1 MKLTNLHLQ
10 NFKNF
15 EDSAFNFDGKSA
27 IICGT
32 NSTGKSAVL
41 AAINYLC
48 WNWLH
53 QLNPAQ
59 STFFKTL
66 RAELVRFGASNLEI
80 SANFTLDGNHL
91 ELRKAYTK
99 AHSGKSAR
107 VENNKQLYDSF
118 IAQYLSLYGEGTG
131 NLPIFVNY
139 GSSRFVQDISLR
151 ARMNHEISPWTALER
166 TIDDTLDF
174 HTFFEWFR
182 NQEDYETEIIR
193 EQHDFDYRDSS
204 LECVRKAI
212 RVMLPGFEDLRV
224 KRNPDRL
231 IIAKNSVEYNVSQ
244 LSGGE
249 KCLLALI
256 GDLSRRIAV
265 ANSNL
270 PDPFEGT
277 GVVLID
283 EIELHMCPAWQQ
295 RILLD
300 LRKTFPNIQFII
312 TTHSPQVLSE
322 VGDDFNI
329 FTLPIINP

>member
-15 EDSAFNFDGKSA
+15 EDNAFNFDGKSA

-66 RAELVRFGASNLEI
+66 SAELVHLGASNLEI
-80 SANFTLDGNHL
+80 SAGFTLGGKYL

-99 AHSGKSAR
+99 AHSGKSAH
-107 VENNKQLYDSF
+107 VENNKKLYDNF
-118 IAQYLSLYGEGTG
+118 VERYLSLYGEGTG

-139 GSSRFVQDISLR
+139 GLSRFVQDISLR
-151 ARMNHEISPWTALER
+151 AHMNHEFSPWTALER
-166 TIDDTLDF
+166 TIEDTLDF
-174 HTFFEWFR
+174 HTFFEWIR

-193 EQHDFDYRDSS
+193 EQHNFDYRDSS

-212 RVMLPGFEDLRV
+212 RVMLPGFENLRV
-224 KRNPDRL
+224 RRNPDRL
-231 IIAKNSVEYNVSQ
+231 MIAKNGVEYNISQ

-249 KCLLALI
+249 KCLLALV
-256 GDLSRRIAV
+256 GDLAYRIAV
-265 ANSNL
+265 ANPNLSNPL
-270 PDPFEGT
+270 AGT
-277 GVVLID
+277 GIVLID

-295 RILLD
+295 CILSA

-312 TTHSPQVLSE
+312 TTHSPQVMNE
-322 VGDDFNI
+322 IDDDFKI
-329 FTLPIINP
+329 FMLP

>member
-1 MKLTNLHLQ
+1 MKLTNLHLK

-15 EDSAFNFDGKSA
+15 EDSNFNFDGKSA
-27 IICGT
+27 IICGA
-32 NSTGKSAVL
+32 NDVGKSAVL

-48 WNWLH
+48 YNWLH
-53 QLNPAQ
+53 LLNPAQ

-80 SANFTLDGNHL
+80 SAEFTLDGNQL

-107 VENNKQLYDSF
+107 VENNKQLYDCF

-139 GSSRFVQDISLR
+139 STSRFVQNISLR
-151 ARMNHEISPWTALER
+151 ARMNYEFSPWSALEH
-166 TIDDTLDF
+166 TIEDVLDF
-174 HTFFEWFR
+174 HTFFEWLR
-182 NQEDYETEIIR
+182 SQEDYETEIIR
-193 EQHDFDYRDSS
+193 EQHNFDYRDPS

-212 RVMLPGFEDLRV
+212 RVMLPGFGDLRV

-231 IIAKNSVEYNVSQ
+231 MITKNGIEYNIRQ

-249 KCLLALI
+249 KCLLALV
-256 GDLSRRIAV
+256 GDLAYRIAV
-265 ANSNL
+265 ANPNLSN
-270 PDPFEGT
+270 PFEST
-277 GVVLID
+277 GIVLID
-283 EIELHMCPAWQQ
+283 EIELHLCPAWQQ
-295 RILLD
+295 RILSD

-322 VGDDFNI
+322 IGDDFKV
-329 FTLPIINP
+329 FMLPIMNP